1 MLQFFQMGTEH
12 QIDIAG
18 QGAVLLLG
26 QLLYFF
32 ENGLIL
38 GQTDFT
44 FQWLHIIT
52 RTIYTTK
59 YDRILTSKI
68 ISPIILLR

>member
-18 QGAVLLLG
+18 QGAVLLFG

-32 ENGLIL
+32 ENGLIQRNADTL
-38 GQTDFT
+38 F
-44 FQWLHIIT
+44 
-52 RTIYTTK
+52 
-59 YDRILTSKI
+59 
-68 ISPIILLR
+68 